1 MWYTADMWSFW
12 SLYLGP
18 TLLARKFQN
27 AKYHRHFVD
36 LIRLLHVCLQYESTH
51 EDVSQVRAGFSNWVK
66 EFEEYYYQYSPA
78 RLSTCL
84 LTIHA
89 LLHVADS
96 IETIGPVWAYWAFPM
111 ERYCGRLQRC
121 IKSRRFPFANIDTF
135 VVADARLKQLG
146 FRFAFLDVSCLL
158 QNPLDYVYSL
168 TQSLVDDSDTCVVA
182 PPYRGPSAV
191 NDAQLIRRVQ
201 VSLATR
207 FDTTLSVVRR
217 FVPDRPQNL
226 ALYGKVRRLGAG
238 DTIWASSLTPG
249 AEDRSD
255 ASWVRYQI
263 FIDRNARY
271 RNRAPD
277 FEKTTC
283 YGKLLHIVVVTLPP
297 SRELRLTGETKLLLA
312 DVITCKTEFEGPLGE
327 PLYKNLEAPQVIDMT
342 CIQSLVG
349 RFEVK
354 NNSQVG
360 WAIIYRSE
368 ENGDAIAVTG

>member
-1 MWYTADMWSFW
+1 
-12 SLYLGP
+12 
-18 TLLARKFQN
+18 
-27 AKYHRHFVD
+27 
-36 LIRLLHVCLQYESTH
+36 
-51 EDVSQVRAGFSNWVK
+51 
-66 EFEEYYYQYSPA
+66 
-78 RLSTCL
+78 
-84 LTIHA
+84 
-89 LLHVADS
+89 
-96 IETIGPVWAYWAFPM
+96 M

-146 FRFAFLDVSCLL
+146 FRWHIANVLTLKHSRIPLNSKTTRFAFLDVSCLL

-255 ASWVRYQI
+255 ASWVRVSCHMLVCMYI
-263 FIDRNARY
+263 ELLILYVLPTGSTKYLLTAMHDTGIAHRTSR
-271 RNRAPD
+271 RRRA
-277 FEKTTC
+277 TVN
-283 YGKLLHIVVVTLPP
+283 YYTL
-297 SRELRLTGETKLLLA
+297 
-312 DVITCKTEFEGPLGE
+312 
-327 PLYKNLEAPQVIDMT
+327 
-342 CIQSLVG
+342 SL
-349 RFEVK
+349 
-354 NNSQVG
+354 
-360 WAIIYRSE
+360 
-368 ENGDAIAVTG
+368 